1 MRKESCDY
9 CAYRCR
15 CSCRGTRK
23 AQTASLGHCF
33 DYEKEDRWTDYLDM
47 ILALACAVT
56 MLGLGLAAI
65 LNLCLWFL
73 EVIA

>member
-9 CAYRCR
+9 CAYRC
-15 CSCRGTRK
+15 SCRGTRK
-23 AQTASLGHCF
+23 AQTAALRYCF

-65 LNLCLWFL
+65 LNLCLWMM
-73 EVIA
+73 EVIW